1 MSRKLVL
8 VNDAT
13 MLAEVWI
20 ENGVKDFDVN
30 PRLESK
36 DGESLVEY
44 GDSLTKHTP
53 ASILAITNQL
63 LEELQ

>member
-1 MSRKLVL
+1 MSRKLAL
-8 VNDAT
+8 VNDAAT
-13 MLAEVWI
+13 LEEVWI
-20 ENGVKDFDVN
+20 ENGVRGFDVN
-30 PRLESK
+30 PRLESE